1 MSYHKYRNDML
12 TLFKSYRE
20 KYFSEQ
26 DELFHDDHTH
36 VFKKNYA
43 NRNLFNPQQGVY
55 IPVNRRHR
63 WFHSM
68 FSSQALTVS
77 VFSAIMRRKDLHLLN
92 NVRDDEGEPLLRFE
106 LDGKPVFDYPVKTL
120 NEPTPTRVD
129 FFIPG
134 KNGNI
139 AIECKLAEREVGACS
154 QVRKGK
160 CNGGYA
166 EQLGRKPG
174 ERCYLT
180 ERGVQYWKHIPR
192 LFSWQKEVE
201 YSPCPIWKPY
211 QLIRNILAAAINST
225 QQVWGQPMAI
235 LIYDARNPVFTVEGK
250 VDELFKRVQ
259 RALDGPVSLKRTTWQ
274 SIAGALSEHGGYD
287 DLLTWLDEKYGI
299 HTLISN

>member
-1 MSYHKYRNDML
+1 MSYHKYRESLL

-20 KYFSEQ
+20 KYFTNQ
-26 DELFHDDHTH
+26 DELFHDDYSH
-36 VFKKNYA
+36 VFRKKHA
-43 NRNLFNPQQGVY
+43 DFNLFNPQQGVY

-77 VFSAIMRRKDLHLLN
+77 VFGAIMQREDLHLLN
-92 NVRDDEGEPLLRFE
+92 NIRDDEGEPLPRFV

-129 FFIPG
+129 VFFPG
-134 KNGNI
+134 KNGDI
-139 AIECKLAEREVGACS
+139 AIECKLAERELGACS

-160 CNGGYA
+160 CNGNYA
-166 EQLGRKPG
+166 EQTRRKTG

-180 ERGVQYWKHIPR
+180 ERRVQYWKHIPR
-192 LFSWQKEVE
+192 LFKWQKEVE

-211 QLIRNILAAAINST
+211 QLIRNILAAAINSDK
-225 QQVWGQPMAI
+225 QVRGRPIAI
-235 LIYDARNPVFTVEGK
+235 LIYDARNPVFTVGGK
-250 VDELFKRVQ
+250 VDELFKSVQ

-274 SIAGALSEHGGYD
+274 SIANALSEHGGYD
-287 DLLTWLDEKYGI
+287 DLLTWLDKKYGI
-299 HTLISN
+299 HSSLAS